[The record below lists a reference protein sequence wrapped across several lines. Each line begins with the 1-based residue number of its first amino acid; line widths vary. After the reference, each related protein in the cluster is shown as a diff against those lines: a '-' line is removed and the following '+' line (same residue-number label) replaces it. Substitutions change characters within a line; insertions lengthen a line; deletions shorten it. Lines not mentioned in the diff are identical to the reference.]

1 MSHRVLRIGPLQ
13 LDLELNRDG
22 GLCGVTLP
30 KAVPQ
35 DLDAASL
42 AAVLVELGKL
52 PLAMEGPPFRRKV
65 WEHMLAIPWG
75 SALTYGELALAVG
88 SPGATRAVGT
98 ACATNRL
105 PLIIPCHR
113 VLAADGPGGFSS
125 GLEWKAKL
133 LELETEPQP

>member
-1 MSHRVLRIGPLQ
+1 
-13 LDLELNRDG
+13 
-22 GLCGVTLP
+22 
-30 KAVPQ
+30 
-35 DLDAASL
+35 
-42 AAVLVELGKL
+42 
-52 PLAMEGPPFRRKV
+52 
-65 WEHMLAIPWG
+65 MLAIPWG
-75 SALTYGELALAVG
+75 SALTYGELAVAVG
-88 SPGATRAVGT
+88 SPRATRAVGT